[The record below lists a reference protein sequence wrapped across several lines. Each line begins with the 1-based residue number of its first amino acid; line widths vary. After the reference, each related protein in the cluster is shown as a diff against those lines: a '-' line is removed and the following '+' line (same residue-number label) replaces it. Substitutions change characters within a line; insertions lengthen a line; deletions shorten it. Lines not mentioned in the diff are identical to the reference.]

1 MSTIS
6 EAISKI
12 MEKLPS
18 DVNYQKHD
26 FEKQLQNTHEDLL
39 EKMEIVTQQEFEVQ
53 KEVLAKTRSKL
64 EVLEEKITE
73 LEKLD

>member
-1 MSTIS
+1 MP
-6 EAISKI
+6 
-12 MEKLPS
+12 L
-18 DVNYQKHD
+18 KHD
-26 FEKQLQNTHEDLL
+26 FEKHVKNTLEDLL

>member
-1 MSTIS
+1 MSAIS

-18 DVNYQKHD
+18 DVNYLKHD
-26 FEKQLQNTHEDLL
+26 FEKHVKNILEDLL

-73 LEKLD
+73 LEKSD